1 MTKVLFILSA
11 IAMAVSIYFSY
22 SNGRELTAVREEKA
36 SKHRQI
42 KNLIADVS
50 KVSDDLQAK
59 TGEIAKITQE
69 VDIEAEKLKSY
80 KLKLTQAEND
90 LKRLAEGYK
99 EKEEK
104 MAKLKAELAGLPA
117 GMKPET
123 IGEEINKIKQQTIEL
138 QTQSEAKKKEIAAE
152 QEKLDAAQKDL
163 TEVVSRIESRKK
175 SFDRNSLSGN
185 LVAVN
190 NDWGFVVL
198 NVGERESITPE
209 TKLIVVRGT
218 ATVGKLN
225 IVSVKGQRTI
235 ANILPDTLAPGMA
248 PAPGDRV
255 ILENLFQ

>member
-1 MTKVLFILSA
+1 MLA
-11 IAMAVSIYFSY
+11 SIYFSY
-22 SNGRELTAVREEKA
+22 TNGREFVVIREEKA

-50 KVSDDLQAK
+50 KVSDDLQTK
-59 TGEIAKITQE
+59 SGEIAKITQE
-69 VDIEAEKLKSY
+69 IDVEVEKLKSY
-80 KLKLTQAEND
+80 KLKFTQADNE
-90 LKRLAEGYK
+90 LKRLADSYR

-104 MAKLKAELAGLPA
+104 MAKLKAELANLPA

-138 QTQSEAKKKEIAAE
+138 QTQSEGKKKEIAAE
-152 QEKLDAAQKDL
+152 QEKLDTAQKGL
-163 TEVVSRIESRKK
+163 TEIMSRIESRKK
-175 SFDRNSLSGN
+175 SFELNSLSGR

-198 NVGERESITPE
+198 DVGERESITPE

-225 IVSVKGQRTI
+225 IVSVRGQRTI
-235 ANILPDTLAPGMA
+235 ANILTDTLAPGMA